1 MFFYFAQNMYSKGFR
16 EILPIMKIAIQGI
29 AGSFHAQAATELF
42 QDHEVSLVECM
53 IFRDVFDAVTNDKA
67 EYGIVA
73 IENSLHGSINP
84 VYRLLAEQKLFV
96 CGEIRLQIEL
106 FLIGLSPAEIE
117 VLNAPSTEIL
127 SQREALSQC
136 EIWLA
141 DNLAQA
147 RVTETSDT
155 ADAVRQIIQEKSD
168 TKFAIASRR
177 AAKEYHGTIIAGPIN
192 DDPENYTRF
201 LCVTKQPAIPEGANR
216 TSIIMS
222 ESDIDRSGTLVHALN
237 VFANRGINLSKLDS
251 HPLPGEK
258 RRYAFYI
265 DVDTSMTQ
273 EAAKTAMQELIKLG
287 WDVQILGSYRAYKH

>member
-1 MFFYFAQNMYSKGFR
+1 
-16 EILPIMKIAIQGI
+16 MKIAIQGI

-42 QDHEVSLVECM
+42 QDHEVSLVECT
-53 IFRDVFDAVTNDKA
+53 IFRDVFDAVNNGEA

-106 FLIGLSPAEIE
+106 FLIGLSPTE
-117 VLNAPSTEIL
+117 VESINAPSTEIL

-177 AAKEYHGTIIAGPIN
+177 AAEEYHGTIIAGPIN

-201 LCVTKQPAIPEGANR
+201 LCITKQPAIPEGANR

-265 DVDTSMTQ
+265 DIDTSMTQ
-273 EAAKTAMQELIKLG
+273 ESAKTAIQDLIKLG
-287 WDVQILGSYRAYKH
+287 WDVQILGSYLAYKH

>member
-1 MFFYFAQNMYSKGFR
+1 
-16 EILPIMKIAIQGI
+16 MKIAIQGI

-141 DNLAQA
+141 DNLTQA

-155 ADAVRQIIQEKSD
+155 ADAVHQIIQEKSD

-201 LCVTKQPAIPEGANR
+201 LCVTKQPAIPDGANR